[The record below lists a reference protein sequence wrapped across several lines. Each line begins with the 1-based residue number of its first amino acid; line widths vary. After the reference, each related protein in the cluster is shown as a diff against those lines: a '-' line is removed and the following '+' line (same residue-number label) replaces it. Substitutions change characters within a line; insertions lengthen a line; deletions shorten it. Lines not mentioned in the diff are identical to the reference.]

1 MKNCQS
7 ILTILWH
14 YVNLI
19 VRTLKNIY
27 QRFFYVLSAVG
38 KPTSD
43 SRHDLDDMVQ
53 SILERWKIEGI
64 MILPQKG
71 SGDIWEVKFLWRSK
85 AWPERNVP
93 WFGDVVDKY
102 ESHILCR
109 NGNSGIRFNDECY
122 IFGNELFKVCCKI
135 ATVFMDEKV
144 VRSLG
149 VLYPF

>member
-1 MKNCQS
+1 M
-7 ILTILWH
+7 TILWR
-14 YVNLI
+14 YVNLK

-27 QRFFYVLSAVG
+27 QRFFYFPSVVG
-38 KPTSD
+38 KPTSY

-53 SILERWKIEGI
+53 SILERWQAEGI

-71 SGDIWEVKFLWRSK
+71 SGDIWEVKFLWWSK
-85 AWPERNVP
+85 AWPGRNVP

-102 ESHILCR
+102 ESIILCR
-109 NGNSGIRFNDECY
+109 NDKSGIRFNDECY
-122 IFGNELFKVCCKI
+122 ILGNELFKVCCKI

-149 VLYPF
+149 VLYPILN